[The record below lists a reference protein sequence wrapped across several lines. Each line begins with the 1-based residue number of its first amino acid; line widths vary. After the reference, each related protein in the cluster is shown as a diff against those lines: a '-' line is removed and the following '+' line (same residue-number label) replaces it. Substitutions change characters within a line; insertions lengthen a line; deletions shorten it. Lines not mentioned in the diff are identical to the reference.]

1 MEHQY
6 SVQGEQTFLLINGP
20 LIFFGLTANLFYT
33 YCLIFPSCSR
43 SKLKQPL
50 KMILGVLVWCS
61 VTYLVLLPFTYRL
74 LSEPENYEAFLVSQ
88 MFVTNTVHGNMV
100 SSVWMS
106 FYYYVQI
113 VPSQRALLIW
123 VKRHIRSF
131 ICMAFVFDEI
141 FILVC
146 SVVTSG
152 KNLLQGFTCT
162 NSTQT
167 EHCNSEVDITNL
179 VSFCMVKLR
188 ILCCLCVMTVC
199 NFSVVRYL
207 CRHIKSVAHFRVSKS
222 TPGSQSQTRTAACGL
237 FQGVLFLLYGTVYF
251 IDSFTYKFSARS
263 YFGSWFSLT
272 ATTLYMSGTTVTL
285 GIGQAAFRQR
295 AADVWKAFTALCGWS
310 VASVDAKMH
319 TSQ

>member
-20 LIFFGLTANLFYT
+20 LIFLGFMANLFYV
-33 YCLIFPSCSR
+33 YCLVFPSRR

-50 KMILGVLVWCS
+50 KMLLGVLLWCS
-61 VTYLVLLPFTYRL
+61 ITYLVLLSSTYRL
-74 LSEPENYEAFLVSQ
+74 LSEPENFEACLVSW
-88 MFVTNTVHGNMV
+88 MFVLNTVHSNMV
-100 SSVWMS
+100 CSGWMS

-131 ICMAFVFDEI
+131 ICVAFLFDEI
-141 FILVC
+141 FIWIC
-146 SVVTSG
+146 SAMTSA
-152 KNLLQGFTCT
+152 KRLLQGFTCT

-167 EHCNSEVDITNL
+167 EHCNSELDITNL
-179 VSFCMVKLR
+179 VSFWIVKLR

-199 NFSVVRYL
+199 NFSIVRYL

-222 TPGSQSQTRTAACGL
+222 TPGSQSQMRTAACGL
-237 FQGVLFLLYGTVYF
+237 FQGVLFLLHGTFYF
-251 IDSFTYKFSARS
+251 IDSFTYTFSAHS
-263 YFGSWFSLT
+263 YFSAWFSLT

-310 VASVDAKMH
+310 MVSMDAKMH